1 MDQIE
6 NVKSVYGLWPCCP
19 LLLLLPVYGLHRL
32 LVVQEQQQQQEQEE
46 EEAQQGEPSCRLSR
60 SRRLARRGFDSA
72 ARLSYD
78 TISSA
83 KATLWR
89 FPPYLIPLPCPVELS
104 RSDAC
109 NMLLQLVVA
118 AANLGLHLLRF
129 LPSLDVVP
137 PSTVSR

>member
-19 LLLLLPVYGLHRL
+19 LLLLPVYGLHRL
-32 LVVQEQQQQQEQEE
+32 LVVQQQQQQQE
-46 EEAQQGEPSCRLSR
+46 EAQQEEPSCRLSR

-89 FPPYLIPLPCPVELS
+89 FPPPLRYLLPLPCPVELS